1 MGGAHGLQ
9 REELFAVRLRLD
21 RFALYDVLNQAVLA
35 DEEGGA
41 DGAEV
46 LAAVHRLLGPY
57 AHLLHQR
64 VVGVGDKRER
74 QVVLGLE
81 LLVAGGAVHADAYDG
96 IAFAAQFAVVVT
108 QAAGLSCAAAGV
120 VLGVEIEDE
129 FLSFELTEA
138 DLLSVLVVAQ

>member
-1 MGGAHGLQ
+1 MGLGLDG
-9 REELFAVRLRLD
+9 FARD
-21 RFALYDVLNQAVLA
+21 DVLDDAFFVD
-35 DEEGGA
+35 DEGSA

-46 LAAVHRLLGPY
+46 FAAVHRLLGPY
-57 AHLLHQR
+57 AHLLDQR
-64 VVGVGDKRER
+64 VLGIGDEGEG